1 MKTAYGLQAI
11 GIFLQYVLPAAI
23 SLAAL
28 PLFLKMMGRIQR
40 LEAQIAR
47 TGEEMKAE
55 GASLTKGLATLRTEM
70 EAAAEAAPAGPSSA
84 GSSATSAG
92 SNATMRAKVLK
103 MHRLGQSVDQI
114 ASTLRLSRGEVLLLL
129 KVHRIVLR
137 TFEADQKDAEM
148 PIFDI
153 KTLNGLAG

>member
-1 MKTAYGLQAI
+1 MKTVYVWDAI
-11 GIFLQYVLPAAI
+11 RIFMQFVLPSAI

-28 PLFLKMMGRIQR
+28 PVCLKMLGRMKR
-40 LEAQIAR
+40 LEAQIGR
-47 TGEEMKAE
+47 TGEELNGQTSILSKD
-55 GASLTKGLATLRTEM
+55 LAALKTEV
-70 EAAAEAAPAGPSSA
+70 ETSSEAAPAVPL
-84 GSSATSAG
+84 SAG
-92 SNATMRAKVLK
+92 SNATVRAKVLK
-103 MHRLGQSVDQI
+103 MNRLGQSVDQI
-114 ASTLRLSRGEVLLLL
+114 AESLHLSRGEVLLLL

>member
-1 MKTAYGLQAI
+1 MKAAYGIQAI

-28 PLFLKMMGRIQR
+28 PLFLRTLGRIQR
-40 LEAQIAR
+40 LEAQIVR
-47 TGEEMKAE
+47 NSEEVKAE
-55 GASLTKGLATLRTEM
+55 AASLSKALATLKSEVDAT
-70 EAAAEAAPAGPSSA
+70 AEAAPAVPL
-84 GSSATSAG
+84 SAG

-114 ASTLRLSRGEVLLLL
+114 SSTLRLSRGEVLLLL
-129 KVHRIVLR
+129 KVHKIVLR

-148 PIFDI
+148 PVFDI

>member
-1 MKTAYGLQAI
+1 VVA
-11 GIFLQYVLPAAI
+11 V
-23 SLAAL
+23 SLA
-28 PLFLKMMGRIQR
+28 
-40 LEAQIAR
+40 EA
-47 TGEEMKAE
+47 GSLSKA
-55 GASLTKGLATLRTEM
+55 LATLKAEVD
-70 EAAAEAAPAGPSSA
+70 AAAEAAPAVPL
-84 GSSATSAG
+84 SAG

-114 ASTLRLSRGEVLLLL
+114 SSTLRLSRGEVLLLL
-129 KVHRIVLR
+129 KVHKIVLR

>member
-28 PLFLKMMGRIQR
+28 PLFLKTLGRIQR
-40 LEAQIAR
+40 LEGQIVR
-47 TGEEMKAE
+47 NSEESKAE
-55 GASLTKGLATLRTEM
+55 AASLSKALATLKSEVD
-70 EAAAEAAPAGPSSA
+70 AAAEAAPAVPLSA
-84 GSSATSAG
+84 V

-114 ASTLRLSRGEVLLLL
+114 SSTLRLSRGEVLLLL
-129 KVHRIVLR
+129 KVHKIVLR

>member
-1 MKTAYGLQAI
+1 MKTAYGLEAI

-28 PLFLKMMGRIQR
+28 PLFLKTLGRIQR
-40 LEAQIAR
+40 LEAQIVR
-47 TGEEMKAE
+47 NSEEAKAE
-55 GASLTKGLATLRTEM
+55 AGSLSKALATLKAEVD
-70 EAAAEAAPAGPSSA
+70 AAAEAAPAVPL
-84 GSSATSAG
+84 SAG

-114 ASTLRLSRGEVLLLL
+114 SSTLRLSRGEVLLLL
-129 KVHRIVLR
+129 KVHKIVLR

>member
-1 MKTAYGLQAI
+1 MRTAYVFQAI

-23 SLAAL
+23 SLASL
-28 PLFLKMMGRIQR
+28 PLFLKMLGRIQR
-40 LEAQIAR
+40 LEAQIGR
-47 TGEEMKAE
+47 TSEEVKAE
-55 GASLTKGLATLRTEM
+55 AASLSKAVATLKGEM
-70 EAAAEAAPAGPSSA
+70 DKAAEAAEVAPAVPLSPG
-84 GSSATSAG
+84 G
-92 SNATMRAKVLK
+92 NATMRAKVLK

-114 ASTLRLSRGEVLLLL
+114 SSTLRLSRGEVLLLL

-137 TFEADQKDAEM
+137 TFEADQKDAEL